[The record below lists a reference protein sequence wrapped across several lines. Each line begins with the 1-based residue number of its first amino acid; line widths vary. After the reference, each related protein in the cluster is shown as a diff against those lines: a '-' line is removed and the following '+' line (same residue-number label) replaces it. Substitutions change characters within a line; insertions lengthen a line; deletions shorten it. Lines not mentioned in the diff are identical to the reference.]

1 MALLS
6 LAVASCL
13 LVNSANPTN
22 MIISAPLIDRLGFE
36 EYAFNLFL
44 NYGVLV
50 DGYRYEQD
58 NASMVVSAIGDSFNI
73 AIRCYHP
80 DRGWLSVEF
89 THKQ

>member
-1 MALLS
+1 
-6 LAVASCL
+6 
-13 LVNSANPTN
+13 

-36 EYAFNLFL
+36 EFAFNLFL

-58 NASMVVSAIGDSFNI
+58 NASMVVTALGDSFNI

-80 DRGWLSVEF
+80 NRGWLSVEF